1 MKNIIKRA
9 KIITGIQELHKVVLM
24 LQTELELLLLKTFPT
39 LYTIPP
45 STSIRK

>member
-1 MKNIIKRA
+1 MIMKRA
-9 KIITGIQELHKVVLM
+9 QMISDIQELHKAVFV

-39 LYTIPP
+39 LYIRPQ